1 MSTDH
6 GRRLAGKTALVT
18 GGTSGIGLATV
29 ERFLAEGAQVLATG
43 SSDASIATARKRL
56 QGSVL
61 FAKVDAG
68 DLSAQSGLADEVRAA
83 FRQLDI
89 AFLNAGITDFR
100 PMGRWDAAGIEHSL
114 RVDLEGPMMLVQSL
128 LPTLANPASIILS
141 GSINAH
147 LGMPGTHVYSMAK
160 AGAIS
165 LARTLSGEL
174 IGRGVRVN
182 AISPGPIDTPLNGKL
197 GLPPEQMR
205 QRAEEIVKMVPA
217 GRLGRPE
224 EIAAAAAYL
233 ASEESAFMVGAE
245 LIIDGGLSIM

>member
-1 MSTDH
+1 MSNDH
-6 GRRLAGKTALVT
+6 SHRLAGKAALVT

-29 ERFLAEGAQVLATG
+29 ERFLAEGAQVFATG
-43 SSDASIATARKRL
+43 SSDASIETASRRFE
-56 QGSVL
+56 GNVL

-83 FRQLDI
+83 FGRLDV

-100 PMGRWDAAGIEHSL
+100 PMGSWDAAGIERSL
-114 RVDLEGPMMLVQSL
+114 RVDLEGPMVLVQSL
-128 LPTLANPASIILS
+128 LPILADPASLILS

-147 LGMPGTHVYSMAK
+147 LGMAGTHVYSMAK

-182 AISPGPIDTPLNGKL
+182 VISPGRST
-197 GLPPEQMR
+197 R
-205 QRAEEIVKMVPA
+205 R
-217 GRLGRPE
+217 
-224 EIAAAAAYL
+224 
-233 ASEESAFMVGAE
+233 
-245 LIIDGGLSIM
+245 